1 MKKVLS
7 ILTALALVLSISA
20 CAKTEE
26 PVLKDALNSLTESDY
41 HFRAYKY
48 LEDKDYLVEDV
59 VSVKDLTNTLI
70 SIYHM
75 PEDNEEVINGLKE
88 EFNNFALKLVEMC
101 NDDEIKIVKPFDM
114 ISDEYEFTL
123 VNDEYK
129 IFFINNNRI
138 VTVDKDGNNEYV
150 VYEKGGY
157 YDAMLNAYDAI
168 NKVVRDYAGY

>member
-1 MKKVLS
+1 MKKYFKLFA
-7 ILTALALVLSISA
+7 ILALVLSLSA
-20 CAKTEE
+20 CGKTDE
-26 PVLKDALNSLTESDY
+26 PVLKDALDSFTESDY
-41 HFRAYKY
+41 YFRAYKY
-48 LEDKDYLVEDV
+48 LEDKDYLVEEV

-75 PEDNEEVINGLKE
+75 PEDNEEVINNLKE
-88 EFNNFALKLVEMC
+88 EFNNFALKLVEMY
-101 NDDEIKIVKPFDM
+101 NAEEIIVVEPFDM

-168 NKVVRDYAGY
+168 NKIVRDYAGY

>member
-26 PVLKDALNSLTESDY
+26 PVLKDALDSFTENDY
-41 HFRAYKY
+41 YFKAYKY

-88 EFNNFALKLVEMC
+88 EFNNFALKLVEMY